1 MTNKFAIDEAL
12 RRQMFAE
19 AVGVR
24 KIAVAQV
31 ATIANMCLM
40 LHAREVAAAVAGSPG
55 PGCPAAG
62 YRLGAAVQ
70 RRANHVGKRNAGA
83 MRI

>member
-1 MTNKFAIDEAL
+1 MTSKFELDEAL
-12 RRQMFAE
+12 RQKMFAE
-19 AVGVR
+19 AIATR
-24 KIAVAQV
+24 KIAMAQV
-31 ATIANMCLM
+31 ATIANMCLL
-40 LHAREVAAAVAGSPG
+40 LHAREIAAAVAAALG
-55 PGCPAAG
+55 PDCPAAG